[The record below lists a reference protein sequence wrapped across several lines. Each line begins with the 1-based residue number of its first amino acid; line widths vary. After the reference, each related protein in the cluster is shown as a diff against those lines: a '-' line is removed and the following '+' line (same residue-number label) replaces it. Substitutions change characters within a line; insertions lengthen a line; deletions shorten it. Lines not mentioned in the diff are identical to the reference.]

1 MKLKLGV
8 IFGGNT
14 VEHEISIITAIQAM
28 ENLDQEKYDIVPIY
42 ISKDKIWYTG
52 KLLMDIGLY
61 KNFDDLKGYAKK
73 CVLYNKNG
81 KYVLQSTGLFKRTL
95 TELDLVFPI
104 VHGNNAEDGT
114 LAGYLETIGIPYVGS
129 RVLGSALGQDKV
141 VQKQVLSEE
150 KLPIVKYVW
159 FYDNEYFL
167 NRDEIID
174 NIEKIGYPVVVKPAT
189 LGSSIGIR
197 VAKDKKEL
205 DGAINEAI
213 KYDNKI
219 IVEQVIKNLI
229 EVNCAVL
236 GNYEYQE
243 TSYIAE
249 MKLKNEI
256 LTFNDKYIGNGSGG
270 KKGNTIKNSSSMDNS
285 DFKIPASL
293 DEKMTNE
300 IYDLAK
306 KTFRVLNLS
315 GVVRVDFLIDSR
327 ENKVYINEPNIIPG
341 SLAFYMFDKKTKN
354 YTKLL
359 DELITLAIKDYKK
372 RSKKIT
378 SFDNN
383 VLSTY
388 NANGAKGS
396 KKFKTQE

>member
-14 VEHEISIITAIQAM
+14 VEHEISMITAIQAM

>member
-114 LAGYLETIGIPYVGS
+114 LVGYLETIGIPYVGS

-167 NRDEIID
+167 NRNEIID

-197 VAKDKKEL
+197 VAKDKQEL

>member
-14 VEHEISIITAIQAM
+14 VEHEISIITAVQAM
-28 ENLDQEKYDIVPIY
+28 ENLNQEKYDIVPIY

-52 KLLMDIGLY
+52 KLLMDISLY
-61 KNFDDLKGYAKK
+61 KNFEDLKGYAKK

-81 KYVLQSTGLFKRTL
+81 KYILQSTGLFKRTI

-104 VHGNNAEDGT
+104 VHGNNVEDGT
-114 LAGYLETIGIPYVGS
+114 LAGYLETVGIPYVGS

-150 KLPIVKYVW
+150 QLPIVDYVW
-159 FYDNEYFL
+159 FYDNEYYI
-167 NRDEIID
+167 NKDEIIS
-174 NIEKIGYPVVVKPAT
+174 NIEKFGYPVVVKPAT
-189 LGSSIGIR
+189 LGSSIGIKI
-197 VAKDKKEL
+197 AKNRQEL
-205 DGAINEAI
+205 DDAINEAI

-219 IVEQVIKNLI
+219 IVEQAVKNLI

-243 TSYIAE
+243 TSFIAE

-270 KKGNTIKNSSSMDNS
+270 KKVSSVKNSSSMDNG
-285 DFKIPASL
+285 DFKIPSSL

-300 IYDLAK
+300 VYNLSK
-306 KTFRVLNLS
+306 RTFRALNLS
-315 GVVRVDFLIDSR
+315 GVARIDFLIDSK

-341 SLAFYMFDKKTKN
+341 SLAFYMFDKKTKS

-359 DELITLAIKDYKK
+359 DELINLAIKDYKK

-388 NANGAKGS
+388 NANGLKGS

>member
-81 KYVLQSTGLFKRTL
+81 KYVLQSTGVFKRTL

-197 VAKDKKEL
+197 VAKDKQEL

>member
-14 VEHEISIITAIQAM
+14 VEHEISIITAVQAM

-52 KLLMDIGLY
+52 KLLMDISLY
-61 KNFDDLKGYAKK
+61 KNFEDLKGYAKK

-81 KYVLQSTGLFKRTL
+81 KYILQSTGLFKRTI

>member
-167 NRDEIID
+167 NKDEIID
-174 NIEKIGYPVVVKPAT
+174 NIEKIGYPVIVKPAT

-197 VAKDKKEL
+197 VAKDKQEL

-219 IVEQVIKNLI
+219 IVEQAIKNLI

-315 GVVRVDFLIDSR
+315 GVARVDFLIDSR

-388 NANGAKGS
+388 NVNGAKGS

>member
-150 KLPIVKYVW
+150 KLPIAKYVW

-174 NIEKIGYPVVVKPAT
+174 NIEKIGYPVIVKPAT

-197 VAKDKKEL
+197 VAKDKQEL

>member
-1 MKLKLGV
+1 
-8 IFGGNT
+8 
-14 VEHEISIITAIQAM
+14 
-28 ENLDQEKYDIVPIY
+28 
-42 ISKDKIWYTG
+42 
-52 KLLMDIGLY
+52 
-61 KNFDDLKGYAKK
+61 
-73 CVLYNKNG
+73 
-81 KYVLQSTGLFKRTL
+81 
-95 TELDLVFPI
+95 
-104 VHGNNAEDGT
+104 
-114 LAGYLETIGIPYVGS
+114 
-129 RVLGSALGQDKV
+129 
-141 VQKQVLSEE
+141 
-150 KLPIVKYVW
+150 
-159 FYDNEYFL
+159 
-167 NRDEIID
+167 
-174 NIEKIGYPVVVKPAT
+174 
-189 LGSSIGIR
+189 
-197 VAKDKKEL
+197 
-205 DGAINEAI
+205 
-213 KYDNKI
+213 
-219 IVEQVIKNLI
+219 
-229 EVNCAVL
+229 
-236 GNYEYQE
+236 
-243 TSYIAE
+243 
-249 MKLKNEI
+249 
-256 LTFNDKYIGNGSGG
+256 
-270 KKGNTIKNSSSMDNS
+270 MDNS

>member
-8 IFGGNT
+8 IFGGDT
-14 VEHEISIITAIQAM
+14 VEHEISIITAVQAM
-28 ENLDQEKYDIVPIY
+28 ENLDQEKYDIIPIY
-42 ISKDKIWYTG
+42 ISKDRIWYTG
-52 KLLMDIGLY
+52 KLLMDINLY

-73 CVLYNKNG
+73 CVLYNKRG
-81 KYVLQSTGLFKRTL
+81 TFILQSTGLFKRTI

-114 LAGYLETIGIPYVGS
+114 LAGFLETIGIPYVGS
-129 RVLGSALGQDKV
+129 RVMGAALGQDKV
-141 VQKQVLSEE
+141 IQKQVLRDE
-150 KLPIVKYVW
+150 KLPVVDYVW

-167 NRDEIID
+167 NKEEI
-174 NIEKIGYPVVVKPAT
+174 IEKIEDLKYPVIVKPAT
-189 LGSSIGIR
+189 LGSSIGIKF
-197 VAKDKKEL
+197 AKNQSEL
-205 DGAINEAI
+205 IEAINDAI

-219 IVEQVIKNLI
+219 IVEATVKNLK

-243 TSYIAE
+243 TSFIAE
-249 MKLKNEI
+249 MKLKNEF
-256 LTFNDKYIGNGSGG
+256 LTFDDKYIGSGKGG
-270 KKGNTIKNSSSMDNS
+270 KKGNSIKNSSSMDNG

-293 DEKMTNE
+293 DESLTNE
-300 IYDLAK
+300 VYDLAK

-315 GVVRVDFLIDSR
+315 GIARIDFLID
-327 ENKVYINEPNIIPG
+327 NKTKKIYINEPNTIPG
-341 SLAFYMFDKKTKN
+341 SLAFYLFDKNIKN

-372 RSKKIT
+372 RTKKIT

-383 VLSTY
+383 ILSTY
-388 NANGAKGS
+388 NSNKGFKGS
-396 KKFKTQE
+396 KKI

>member
-197 VAKDKKEL
+197 VAKDKQEL

-359 DELITLAIKDYKK
+359 DELITLAIKDYKN

>member
-114 LAGYLETIGIPYVGS
+114 LVGYLETIGIPYVGS

-197 VAKDKKEL
+197 VAKDKQEL

>member
-114 LAGYLETIGIPYVGS
+114 LVGYLETIGIPYVGS

>member
-174 NIEKIGYPVVVKPAT
+174 NIEKIGYPVIVKPAT

-197 VAKDKKEL
+197 VAKDKQEL

>member
-167 NRDEIID
+167 NKDEIID

-197 VAKDKKEL
+197 VAKDKQEL

-315 GVVRVDFLIDSR
+315 GVARVDFLIDSK

>member
-197 VAKDKKEL
+197 VAKDKQEL

>member
-14 VEHEISIITAIQAM
+14 VEHEISIITAVQAM

-52 KLLMDIGLY
+52 KLLMDISLY

-81 KYVLQSTGLFKRTL
+81 KYILQSTGLFKRTI

-114 LAGYLETIGIPYVGS
+114 LAGYLETVGIPYVGS

-150 KLPIVKYVW
+150 KLPIVDYVW
-159 FYDNEYFL
+159 FYDNEYYL
-167 NRDEIID
+167 NKDEIISS
-174 NIEKIGYPVVVKPAT
+174 IEKFGYPVVVKPAT
-189 LGSSIGIR
+189 LGSSIGIKI
-197 VAKDKKEL
+197 AKTKQEL
-205 DGAINEAI
+205 DGAINDAI

-219 IVEQVIKNLI
+219 IVEQAVKNLI

-243 TSYIAE
+243 TSFIAE

-256 LTFNDKYIGNGSGG
+256 LTFNDKYIGNGSAG
-270 KKGNTIKNSSSMDNS
+270 KKVSSVKNSSSMDNG

-293 DEKMTNE
+293 NEKLTNE
-300 IYDLAK
+300 VYDLAK
-306 KTFRVLNLS
+306 KTFRVLNLN
-315 GVVRVDFLIDSR
+315 GVARIDFLIDGK

-359 DELITLAIKDYKK
+359 DELITLAIKDYKN

-388 NANGAKGS
+388 NANGLKGS
-396 KKFKTQE
+396 KKYKTQE

>member
-167 NRDEIID
+167 NKDEIID

-197 VAKDKKEL
+197 VAKDKQEL

-219 IVEQVIKNLI
+219 IVEQAIKNLI

-315 GVVRVDFLIDSR
+315 GVARVDFLIDSK

-396 KKFKTQE
+396 KKFKTQK

>member
-14 VEHEISIITAIQAM
+14 VEHEISIITAVQAM

-52 KLLMDIGLY
+52 KLLMDISLY
-61 KNFDDLKGYAKK
+61 KNFEDLKGYAKK

-81 KYVLQSTGLFKRTL
+81 KYILQSTGLFKRTI

-104 VHGNNAEDGT
+104 VHGNNVEDGT
-114 LAGYLETIGIPYVGS
+114 LAGYLETVGIPYVGS

-150 KLPIVKYVW
+150 QLPIVDYVW
-159 FYDNEYFL
+159 FYDNEYYI
-167 NRDEIID
+167 NKDEIIS
-174 NIEKIGYPVVVKPAT
+174 NIEKFGYPVVVKPAT
-189 LGSSIGIR
+189 LGSSIGIKI
-197 VAKDKKEL
+197 AKNRQEL
-205 DGAINEAI
+205 DDAINEAI

-219 IVEQVIKNLI
+219 IVEQAVKNLI

-243 TSYIAE
+243 TSFIAE

-270 KKGNTIKNSSSMDNS
+270 KKVSSVKNSSSMDNG
-285 DFKIPASL
+285 DFKIPSSL

-300 IYDLAK
+300 VYNLSK
-306 KTFRVLNLS
+306 RTFRALNLS
-315 GVVRVDFLIDSR
+315 GVARIDFLIDSK

-341 SLAFYMFDKKTKN
+341 SLAFYMFDKKTKS

-359 DELITLAIKDYKK
+359 DELINLAIKDYKK

-388 NANGAKGS
+388 NANGLKGS
-396 KKFKTQE
+396 NKFKTQE

>member
-14 VEHEISIITAIQAM
+14 VEHEISVITAVQAM

-52 KLLMDIGLY
+52 KLLMDISLY
-61 KNFDDLKGYAKK
+61 KNFEDLKGYAKK

-81 KYVLQSTGLFKRTL
+81 KYILQSTGLFKRKI

-104 VHGNNAEDGT
+104 VHGNNVEDGT
-114 LAGYLETIGIPYVGS
+114 LAGYLETVGIPYVGS

-150 KLPIVKYVW
+150 KLPIVDYVW
-159 FYDNEYFL
+159 FYDNKYYI
-167 NRDEIID
+167 NKDEIIS

-189 LGSSIGIR
+189 LGSSIGIKI
-197 VAKDKKEL
+197 AKNRQEL
-205 DGAINEAI
+205 DDAINEAI

-219 IVEQVIKNLI
+219 IVEQAVKNLI

-243 TSYIAE
+243 TSFIAE

-270 KKGNTIKNSSSMDNS
+270 KKVSSVKNSSSMDNG
-285 DFKIPASL
+285 DFKIPSSL

-300 IYDLAK
+300 VYNLAK
-306 KTFRVLNLS
+306 RTFRALNLS
-315 GVVRVDFLIDSR
+315 GVARIDFLIDSK

-359 DELITLAIKDYKK
+359 DDLINLAIKDYKK

-388 NANGAKGS
+388 NANGLKGS

>member
-167 NRDEIID
+167 NKDEIID

-197 VAKDKKEL
+197 VAKDKQEL

-219 IVEQVIKNLI
+219 IVEQAIKNLI

-270 KKGNTIKNSSSMDNS
+270 KKGNTIKNSSLMDNS

-315 GVVRVDFLIDSR
+315 GVARVDFLIDSK

>member
-81 KYVLQSTGLFKRTL
+81 KYVLQSTGVFKRTL

-197 VAKDKKEL
+197 VAKDKQEL

-388 NANGAKGS
+388 NENGAKGS

>member
-167 NRDEIID
+167 NKDEIID

-197 VAKDKKEL
+197 VAKDKQEL

-219 IVEQVIKNLI
+219 IVEQTIKNLI

-243 TSYIAE
+243 TSFIAE

-256 LTFNDKYIGNGSGG
+256 LTFNDKYIGNGSGV

-315 GVVRVDFLIDSR
+315 GVARVDFLIDSK

>member
-8 IFGGNT
+8 IFGGDT
-14 VEHEISIITAIQAM
+14 VEHEISIITAVQAM
-28 ENLDQEKYDIVPIY
+28 ENLDQEKYDIIPIY
-42 ISKDKIWYTG
+42 ISKDRIWYTG
-52 KLLMDIGLY
+52 KLLMDINLY

-81 KYVLQSTGLFKRTL
+81 TFILQSTGLFKRTI

-114 LAGYLETIGIPYVGS
+114 LAGFLETIGIPYVGS
-129 RVLGSALGQDKV
+129 RVMGSALGQDKV
-141 VQKQVLSEE
+141 IQKQVLRDE
-150 KLPIVKYVW
+150 KLPVVDYVW

-167 NRDEIID
+167 NKDDIIKK
-174 NIEKIGYPVVVKPAT
+174 IENLKYPVIVKPAT
-189 LGSSIGIR
+189 LGSSIGIKI
-197 VAKDKKEL
+197 AKNQSEL
-205 DGAINEAI
+205 IEAINDAI
-213 KYDNKI
+213 KYDSKI
-219 IVEQVIKNLI
+219 IVEATVKNLI

-243 TSYIAE
+243 TSFIAE

-256 LTFNDKYIGNGSGG
+256 LTFDDKYIGSGKGG
-270 KKGNTIKNSSSMDNS
+270 KKGKSIKNSNSMDNG

-293 DEKMTNE
+293 DGNLTNE
-300 IYDLAK
+300 VYDLAK

-315 GVVRVDFLIDSR
+315 GVARIDFLIDSKTK
-327 ENKVYINEPNIIPG
+327 KVYINEPNTIPG
-341 SLAFYMFDKKTKN
+341 SLAFYLFDKSVKN

-359 DELITLAIKDYKK
+359 DELITLSIKDYKK
-372 RSKKIT
+372 RTKKIT

-383 VLSTY
+383 ILSTY
-388 NANGAKGS
+388 NSSKGLKGN
-396 KKFKTQE
+396 KKI